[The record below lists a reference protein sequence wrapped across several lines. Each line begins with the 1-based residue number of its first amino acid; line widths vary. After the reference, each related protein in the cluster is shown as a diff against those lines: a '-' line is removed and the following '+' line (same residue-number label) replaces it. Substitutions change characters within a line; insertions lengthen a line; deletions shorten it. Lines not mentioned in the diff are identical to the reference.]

1 MLLWEINTYFTALP
15 KRAFYI
21 IKEVFYNMAT
31 KTLNTRIQSR
41 IDTYENWMKSE
52 LILLKGEIAICTIPT
67 GTSDSG
73 SANLPSTM
81 LRIGDGV
88 HKFSELPWF
97 QAIAAD
103 IYPWAKAAVPAIPVE
118 NITGLDDHISKVAV
132 DSDTQYTLIKGDNDY
147 TYKLMSKAKG
157 AENFTT
163 EVATLTIPNPT
174 SNINA
179 LKALVGDV
187 AVATQ
192 ISNAIA
198 ALKLSETY
206 EAKGAAAAV
215 QTALLGDAA
224 EAYNTLGKLEDAV
237 IAAKA
242 SADEKTTMAAVEAKN
257 YATKTEAQG
266 YATAVVGEDT
276 DNAEKATVKGAKAY
290 AKDLNDTTNT
300 RVEALETA
308 IGEGGSVSSQI
319 DAKIANL
326 DVAEVAV
333 GTGEIIEKISETDG
347 KISVSKRALVA
358 SDIPTIEQSQVNGL
372 GAALAAKQDTLAFQ
386 NDNYDKTTN
395 KAITKS
401 DLDAAVAGLTG
412 ITHFKGVVENLPA
425 SAENGDIYI
434 KTDGTEHIYV
444 KPDAATEGHFE
455 ELGDQ
460 SSHIKHGTVVDSD
473 IAANA
478 AIAQSKIAGLT
489 DALNAK
495 ANSADLGTMA
505 SETAADYIKKT
516 DAPGYADILT
526 ATVAGTTY
534 ETKTDA
540 SAKLNEAKTYTTT
553 ELGKLNLTEVSA
565 GEGKII
571 SKISQVNG
579 KVSAETRDL
588 VAADIPTIEQSQV
601 NGLDTALAAKAN
613 DADLA
618 AIAKSG
624 NVNDLQQTEGD
635 TLIIFGGTST
645 LVI

>member
-1 MLLWEINTYFTALP
+1 
-15 KRAFYI
+15 
-21 IKEVFYNMAT
+21 MAT
-31 KTLNTRIQSR
+31 KVLNTRILTR
-41 IDTYENWMKSE
+41 IDTLENWLESSI
-52 LILLKGEIAICTIPT
+52 ILKKGEMAIATVPT
-67 GTSDSG
+67 GDTHGASLS
-73 SANLPSTM
+73 LPATV
-81 LRIGDGV
+81 IKVGNDV
-88 HKFSELPWF
+88 NTFAELPYL

-103 IYPWAKAAVPAIPVE
+103 VPAWAKAAVPAIPAE
-118 NITGLDDHISKVAV
+118 NITGLVDFISAEIQ
-132 DSDTQYTLIKGDNDY
+132 DTDTQYTLVKGDNNY

-174 SNINA
+174 SDINS

-276 DNAEKATVKGAKAY
+276 DGADKATVKGAKAY
-290 AKDLNDTTNT
+290 ARDLNDAINT
-300 RVEALETA
+300 RVESLETA
-308 IGEGGSVSSQI
+308 IGEGGSVGSQI

-358 SDIPTIEQSQVNGL
+358 SDIPTIEQNQVNGL
-372 GAALAAKQDTLAFQ
+372 GTALAAKQDTLAFQ

-412 ITHFKGVVENLPA
+412 AVHFIGVKESLPT
-425 SAENGDIYI
+425 SGNNGDICI
-434 KTDGTEHIYV
+434 VGNKEYV
-444 KPDAATEGHFE
+444 YSTSDSQWH
-455 ELGDQ
+455 ELGDETIYAVKGQ
-460 SSHIKHGTVVDSD
+460 IKDAD
-473 IAANA
+473 IAADA

-505 SETAADYIKKT
+505 SETATDYIKKT

-534 ETKTDA
+534 ETKADA
-540 SAKLNEAKTYTTT
+540 SAKLNEAKTHTTT
-553 ELGKLNLTEVSA
+553 ELGKLTLAEVSA

-571 SKISQVNG
+571 SKISQANG
-579 KVSAETRDL
+579 KVSAETRNL

>member
-1 MLLWEINTYFTALP
+1 
-15 KRAFYI
+15 
-21 IKEVFYNMAT
+21 MAT
-31 KTLNTRIQSR
+31 KTLNTRILLRYDS
-41 IDTYENWMKSE
+41 YENWLTST
-52 LILLKGEIAICTIPT
+52 IVLKQGEMAICSVP
-67 GTSDSG
+67 SG
-73 SANLPSTM
+73 KTVDGVTAPPAVLAK
-81 LRIGDGV
+81 IGDNV
-88 HKFSELPWF
+88 HTFKDLPWL
-97 QAIAAD
+97 QAVASDVHA
-103 IYPWAKAAVPAIPVE
+103 WAKSPNKPSYTYEEIE
-118 NITGLDDHISKVAV
+118 GLDDHISTVAV
-132 DSDTQYTLIKGDNDY
+132 DTDTQFTLVKGDDDY

-174 SNINA
+174 SDINA

-198 ALKLSETY
+198 ALKLADTY
-206 EAKGAAAAV
+206 EAKGSADAV
-215 QTALLGDAA
+215 KTALLGDAA
-224 EAYNTLGKLEDAV
+224 EDYNTLGKLEDAV
-237 IAAKA
+237 IAAQTA
-242 SADEKTTMAAVEAKN
+242 ADEKTTMAAVEAKD

-266 YATAVVGEDT
+266 YATAVVGVAADT
-276 DNAEKATVKGAKAY
+276 ADKDTVKGAKAY
-290 AKDLNDTTNT
+290 AKGLNDTTNT
-300 RVEALETA
+300 RVAALETA
-308 IGEGGSVSSQI
+308 IGEGGSVGSQI
-319 DAKIANL
+319 DAKIAEL
-326 DVAEVAV
+326 DAAEVAV
-333 GTGEIIEKISETDG
+333 GTGEIIEKVSQTDG

-358 SDIPTIEQSQVNGL
+358 GDIPTIEQSQVNGL
-372 GAALAAKQDTLAFQ
+372 GTALAAKQDNLAFQ
-386 NDNYDKTTN
+386 SDNYDKETN
-395 KAITKS
+395 KVITKS

-412 ITHFKGVVENLPA
+412 VTHFKGVVENLPA

-434 KTDGTEHIYV
+434 KTDGTEYIYV

-460 SSHIKHGTVVDSD
+460 NSHIKHGTVVDSD

-489 DALNAK
+489 TALAAK
-495 ANSADLGTMA
+495 ANSTDLGSMA
-505 SETAADYIKKT
+505 TETAADYIKKT

-526 ATVAGTTY
+526 ATAAGTTY
-534 ETKTDA
+534 ETKDDA
-540 SAKLNEAKTYTTT
+540 AAKLTEAKGHTTT
-553 ELGKLNLTEVSA
+553 ELGKLNLTEVVA

-601 NGLDTALAAKAN
+601 NGLGTALAAKAN

-624 NVNDLQQTEGD
+624 SVMDLQQENSD
-635 TLIIFGGTST
+635 TLVLFGGTST

>member
-1 MLLWEINTYFTALP
+1 MSATKVLTATKLP
-15 KRAFYI
+15 SSGQKNRFYI
-21 IKEVFYNMAT
+21 DKSTSKVWIWDDNFIQIGTFGDNET
-31 KTLNTRIQSR
+31 ITLNAAGNLCLKNWNLEYYKWIENPPH
-41 IDTYENWMKSE
+41 YEKQTTGPWPTNLE
-52 LILLKGEIAICTIPT
+52 LRSTANGIAWFQTPTTIEDIYQT
-67 GTSDSG
+67 
-73 SANLPSTM
+73 
-81 LRIGDGV
+81 IGDKTTPNTILG
-88 HKFSELPWF
+88 EL
-97 QAIAAD
+97 ANKLDLAGGTM
-103 IYPWAKAAVPAIPVE
+103 
-118 NITGLDDHISKVAV
+118 TGPLVLDDGSRAA
-132 DSDTQYTLIKGDNDY
+132 S
-147 TYKLMSKAKG
+147 
-157 AENFTT
+157 ETT
-163 EVATLTIPNPT
+163 
-174 SNINA
+174 
-179 LKALVGDV
+179 
-187 AVATQ
+187 
-192 ISNAIA
+192 IA
-198 ALKLSETY
+198 ALKLPETY
-206 EAKGAAAAV
+206 EAKGSAAAV

-237 IAAKA
+237 IAAQA

-266 YATAVVGEDT
+266 YATAVVGMDD
-276 DNAEKATVKGAKAY
+276 DNADKNTVKGAKAY
-290 AKDLNDTTNT
+290 AKDLNDATNT
-300 RVEALETA
+300 RVEAA

-319 DAKIANL
+319 DAKIAGL

-333 GTGEIIEKISETDG
+333 GAGEIIEKISETDG

-358 SDIPTIEQSQVNGL
+358 NDIPTIEQSQVNGL

-412 ITHFKGVVENLPA
+412 VTHFKGVVENLPA

-444 KPDAATEGHFE
+444 KPDTATEGHFE

-534 ETKTDA
+534 ETKADA
-540 SAKLNEAKTYTTT
+540 SAKLTEAKTHTTT
-553 ELGKLNLTEVSA
+553 ELGKLTLAEVAA
-565 GEGKII
+565 GEGQII
-571 SKISQVNG
+571 NKISQANG
-579 KVSAETRDL
+579 KVSAETRAL
-588 VAADIPTIEQSQV
+588 VAADIPTIEQAQV
-601 NGLDTALAAKAN
+601 NGLGTALAAKAN
-613 DADLA
+613 DADIS
-618 AIAKSG
+618 AIGKSG
-624 NVNDLQQTEGD
+624 SVMDLQQNNSD
-635 TLIIFGGTST
+635 TLVLFGGTSV
-645 LVI
+645 LVV

>member
-1 MLLWEINTYFTALP
+1 
-15 KRAFYI
+15 
-21 IKEVFYNMAT
+21 MAT
-31 KTLNTRIQSR
+31 KTLNTRILLRYDSY
-41 IDTYENWMKSE
+41 DNWLTSTIVLKQGEAAICSVPTGKTVDGVTTPPAV
-52 LILLKGEIAICTIPT
+52 LLKV
-67 GTSDSG
+67 
-73 SANLPSTM
+73 
-81 LRIGDGV
+81 GDGV
-88 HKFSELPWF
+88 HTFKDLPWL
-97 QAIAAD
+97 QAVASDVHA
-103 IYPWAKAAVPAIPVE
+103 WAKAAVPAIPVE
-118 NITGLDDHISKVAV
+118 NITGLDEHIGTIAV
-132 DSDTQYTLIKGDNDY
+132 DSDTQYTLVKGDNNY

-174 SNINA
+174 SDINS

-237 IAAKA
+237 IAAQA

-266 YATAVVGEDT
+266 YATAVVGMDT
-276 DNAEKATVKGAKAY
+276 DDANKATVKGAKAY
-290 AKDLNDTTNT
+290 AKDLNDATNT

-319 DAKIANL
+319 DAKIAGL

-358 SDIPTIEQSQVNGL
+358 GDIPTIEQSQVNGL
-372 GAALAAKQDTLAFQ
+372 GTALAAKQDTLAFQ

-412 ITHFKGVVENLPA
+412 VTHFKGVVENLPA

-526 ATVAGTTY
+526 ATVASTTY
-534 ETKTDA
+534 ETKADA
-540 SAKLNEAKTYTTT
+540 SAKLTEAKTHTTT
-553 ELGKLNLTEVSA
+553 ELGKLTLTEVAA

-588 VAADIPTIEQSQV
+588 VAADIPTIEQTQV
-601 NGLDTALAAKAN
+601 NGLGTALAAKAN
-613 DADLA
+613 DADIS
-618 AIAKSG
+618 AIGKSG
-624 NVNDLQQTEGD
+624 SITDVLQPEGD
-635 TLIIFGGTST
+635 VLILFGGTST

>member
-1 MLLWEINTYFTALP
+1 
-15 KRAFYI
+15 
-21 IKEVFYNMAT
+21 MAT
-31 KTLNTRIQSR
+31 KILNTRILTR
-41 IDTYENWMKSE
+41 IDTLENWLKSSI
-52 LILLKGEIAICTIPT
+52 ILKKGEMAIATVPT
-67 GTSDSG
+67 GDTNGASLH
-73 SANLPSTM
+73 LPATV
-81 LRIGDGV
+81 IKVGNGV
-88 HKFSELPWF
+88 NTFAELPYL

-103 IYPWAKAAVPAIPVE
+103 VPAWAKAAVPAIPVE
-118 NITGLDDHISKVAV
+118 NITGLDDHISAVAV
-132 DSDTQYTLIKGDNDY
+132 DSDTQYNLIKGDNDY
-147 TYKLMSKAKG
+147 TYELMSKAKG

-163 EVATLTIPNPT
+163 KVATLTIPNPT
-174 SNINA
+174 SDINA

-266 YATAVVGEDT
+266 YATAVVGMD
-276 DNAEKATVKGAKAY
+276 DDGADKATVKGAKAY
-290 AKDLNDTTNT
+290 ARGLNDATNT

-308 IGEGGSVSSQI
+308 IGEGGSVGSQI

-372 GAALAAKQDTLAFQ
+372 GTALAAKQDTLAFQ

-401 DLDAAVAGLTG
+401 DLDAAVAGLSG
-412 ITHFKGVVENLPA
+412 AVHFIGVKESLPA
-425 SAENGDIYI
+425 SGNNGDICI
-434 KTDGTEHIYV
+434 VGNKEYV
-444 KPDAATEGHFE
+444 YSTSDNTWH
-455 ELGDQ
+455 ELGDETIYAVKGQ
-460 SSHIKHGTVVDSD
+460 IKDVD
-473 IAANA
+473 IAADA

-534 ETKTDA
+534 ETKADA
-540 SAKLNEAKTYTTT
+540 TAKLTEAKTHTTT
-553 ELGKLNLTEVSA
+553 ELGKLTLAEVAA
-565 GEGKII
+565 GEGQII

-588 VAADIPTIEQSQV
+588 VAADIPTIEQTQV
-601 NGLDTALAAKAN
+601 NGLGTALAAKAN

-624 NVNDLQQTEGD
+624 SIMDLQQSDSD

>member
-1 MLLWEINTYFTALP
+1 
-15 KRAFYI
+15 
-21 IKEVFYNMAT
+21 MAT
-31 KTLNTRIQSR
+31 KILNTRILTR
-41 IDTYENWMKSE
+41 IDTLENWLKSSI
-52 LILLKGEIAICTIPT
+52 ILKKGEMAIATVPT
-67 GTSDSG
+67 GDTNGASLH
-73 SANLPSTM
+73 LPATV
-81 LRIGDGV
+81 IKVGDDV
-88 HKFSELPWF
+88 HTFAELPYL

-103 IYPWAKAAVPAIPVE
+103 VPAWSKAAVPAIPAE
-118 NITGLDDHISKVAV
+118 NITGLDQYISGQIQ
-132 DSDTQYTLIKGDNDY
+132 DTDTQYTLVKGDDDY

-174 SNINA
+174 SDINA

-192 ISNAIA
+192 ISNAIT
-198 ALKLSETY
+198 ALKLSDTY
-206 EAKGAAAAV
+206 EAKGSANAV
-215 QTALLGDAA
+215 KTALLGDAA

-237 IAAKA
+237 IAAQTA
-242 SADEKTTMAAVEAKN
+242 ADEKTTMAAVEAKG

-266 YATAVVGEDT
+266 YATAVVGAAADT
-276 DNAEKATVKGAKAY
+276 ADKDTVKGAKAY
-290 AKDLNDTTNT
+290 AKGLNDATNT

-308 IGEGGSVSSQI
+308 IGEGGSVGSQI
-319 DAKIANL
+319 DAKIAEL
-326 DVAEVAV
+326 DAAEVAV
-333 GTGEIIEKISETDG
+333 GTGEIIEKVSQTDG

-358 SDIPTIEQSQVNGL
+358 GDIPTIEQSQVNGL
-372 GAALAAKQDTLAFQ
+372 GTALAAKQDVLAFQ
-386 NDNYDKTTN
+386 SDNYDKETN
-395 KAITKS
+395 KVITKS
-401 DLDAAVAGLTG
+401 DLDAAVAGLSG
-412 ITHFKGVVENLPA
+412 VTHFKGVVENLPA

-460 SSHIKHGTVVDSD
+460 NSHIKHGTVVNSD

-489 DALNAK
+489 TDLAAK
-495 ANSADLGTMA
+495 ANSADLGSMA
-505 SETAADYIKKT
+505 TETATNYIKKT
-516 DAPGYADILT
+516 EAPGYADILT

-534 ETKTDA
+534 ETKEDA
-540 SAKLNEAKTYTTT
+540 AAKLTEAKGHTTT
-553 ELGKLNLTEVSA
+553 ELGKLTLAEVVA
-565 GEGKII
+565 DEGKII
-571 SKISQVNG
+571 SKISQANG

-601 NGLDTALAAKAN
+601 NGLGTALAAKAN

-624 NVNDLQQTEGD
+624 SVMDLQQGESD
-635 TLIIFGGTST
+635 VLVLFGGTST

>member
-1 MLLWEINTYFTALP
+1 
-15 KRAFYI
+15 
-21 IKEVFYNMAT
+21 MAT
-31 KTLNTRIQSR
+31 KILNTRILTR
-41 IDTYENWMKSE
+41 IDTLENWLKSSI
-52 LILLKGEIAICTIPT
+52 ILKKGEMAIATVPT
-67 GTSDSG
+67 GDTHGASLH
-73 SANLPSTM
+73 LPATVVKV
-81 LRIGDGV
+81 GDDV
-88 HKFSELPWF
+88 HTFAELPYL

-103 IYPWAKAAVPAIPVE
+103 VPAWAKAAVPAIPVE
-118 NITGLDDHISKVAV
+118 NITGLDEHIGTIAV
-132 DSDTQYTLIKGDNDY
+132 DSDTQYTLVKGDNDY

-174 SNINA
+174 SDINA

-198 ALKLSETY
+198 ALRLSETY

-266 YATAVVGEDT
+266 YATAVVGMDT
-276 DNAEKATVKGAKAY
+276 DDAEKATVKGAKAY
-290 AKDLNDTTNT
+290 AKGLNDATNT

-308 IGEGGSVSSQI
+308 IGEGGSVGSQI

-358 SDIPTIEQSQVNGL
+358 GDIPTIEQSQVNGL
-372 GAALAAKQDTLAFQ
+372 GTALAAKQDTLAFQ

-401 DLDAAVAGLTG
+401 DLDAAVAGLSG
-412 ITHFKGVVENLPA
+412 AVHFIGVKESLPA
-425 SAENGDIYI
+425 SGNNGDICI
-434 KTDGTEHIYV
+434 VGNKEYV
-444 KPDAATEGHFE
+444 YSTSDNQWH
-455 ELGDQ
+455 ELGDETIYAVKGQ
-460 SSHIKHGTVVDSD
+460 IKDVD
-473 IAANA
+473 IAADA

-540 SAKLNEAKTYTTT
+540 TAKLTEAKTHTTT
-553 ELGKLNLTEVSA
+553 ELGKLNLTEVAA

-571 SKISQVNG
+571 SKISQANG

-601 NGLDTALAAKAN
+601 NGLGTALAAKAN
-613 DADLA
+613 DADIS
-618 AIAKSG
+618 AIGKSG
-624 NVNDLQQTEGD
+624 NINDVLQSEGD
-635 TLIIFGGTST
+635 VLILFGGTST

>member
-1 MLLWEINTYFTALP
+1 
-15 KRAFYI
+15 
-21 IKEVFYNMAT
+21 MAT
-31 KTLNTRIQSR
+31 KILNTRILTR
-41 IDTYENWMKSE
+41 IDTLENWLKSSI
-52 LILLKGEIAICTIPT
+52 ILKKGEMAIATVPT
-67 GTSDSG
+67 GDTHGASLS
-73 SANLPSTM
+73 LPATV
-81 LRIGDGV
+81 IKVGNDV
-88 HKFSELPWF
+88 NTFAELPYL

-103 IYPWAKAAVPAIPVE
+103 VPAWAKAAVPAIPAE
-118 NITGLDDHISKVAV
+118 NITGLADFISGEIQ
-132 DSDTQYTLIKGDNDY
+132 DTDTQYNIVKGDNDY

-174 SNINA
+174 SDINA

-276 DNAEKATVKGAKAY
+276 DGVDKATVKGAKAY
-290 AKDLNDTTNT
+290 AKDLNDATNT

-308 IGEGGSVSSQI
+308 IGEGGSVGSQI
-319 DAKIANL
+319 DAKIADL

-358 SDIPTIEQSQVNGL
+358 GDIPTIEQNQVNGL
-372 GAALAAKQDTLAFQ
+372 GTALAAKQDTLAFQ

-401 DLDAAVAGLTG
+401 DLDAAVAGLSG
-412 ITHFKGVVENLPA
+412 AVHFIGVKESLPT
-425 SAENGDIYI
+425 SGNNGDICI
-434 KTDGTEHIYV
+434 VGNKEYV
-444 KPDAATEGHFE
+444 YSTSDNTWH
-455 ELGDQ
+455 ELGDETIYAVKGQ
-460 SSHIKHGTVVDSD
+460 IKDVD
-473 IAANA
+473 IAADA

-489 DALNAK
+489 DALAAK
-495 ANSADLGTMA
+495 ANSADLGSMA

-534 ETKTDA
+534 ETKADA
-540 SAKLNEAKTYTTT
+540 SAKLTEAKTHTTT
-553 ELGKLNLTEVSA
+553 ELGKLNLTEVAA

-588 VAADIPTIEQSQV
+588 VAADIPTIEQTQV
-601 NGLDTALAAKAN
+601 NGLGTALAAKAN

-624 NVNDLQQTEGD
+624 SILDLQQGESD
-635 TLIIFGGTST
+635 TLVLFGGTST

>member
-1 MLLWEINTYFTALP
+1 
-15 KRAFYI
+15 
-21 IKEVFYNMAT
+21 MAT
-31 KTLNTRIQSR
+31 KILNTRILTR
-41 IDTYENWMKSE
+41 IDTLENWLKSSI
-52 LILLKGEIAICTIPT
+52 ILKKGEMAIATVPT
-67 GTSDSG
+67 GDTHGASLH
-73 SANLPSTM
+73 LPATVVKV
-81 LRIGDGV
+81 GDDV
-88 HKFSELPWF
+88 HTFAELPYL

-103 IYPWAKAAVPAIPVE
+103 VPAWAKAAVPAIPAE
-118 NITGLDDHISKVAV
+118 NITGLADFISGEIQ
-132 DSDTQYTLIKGDNDY
+132 DTDTQYTLIKGDNDY

-174 SNINA
+174 SDINA

-266 YATAVVGEDT
+266 YATAVVGLDT
-276 DNAEKATVKGAKAY
+276 DDAEKNTVKGAKAY
-290 AKDLNDTTNT
+290 AKGLNDATNT

-358 SDIPTIEQSQVNGL
+358 GDIPTIEQSQVNGL
-372 GAALAAKQDTLAFQ
+372 GTALAAKQDTLAFQ

-401 DLDAAVAGLTG
+401 DLDAAVAGLSG
-412 ITHFKGVVENLPA
+412 AVHFIGVKESLPA
-425 SAENGDIYI
+425 SGNNGDICI
-434 KTDGTEHIYV
+434 VGNKEYV
-444 KPDAATEGHFE
+444 YSTSDNTWH
-455 ELGDQ
+455 ELGDETIYAVKGQ
-460 SSHIKHGTVVDSD
+460 IKDVD
-473 IAANA
+473 IAADA

-489 DALNAK
+489 DALAAK

-534 ETKTDA
+534 ETKADA
-540 SAKLNEAKTYTTT
+540 SAKLTEAKTHTTT
-553 ELGKLNLTEVSA
+553 ELGKLNLTEVAA

-601 NGLDTALAAKAN
+601 NGLGAALAAKAN
-613 DADLA
+613 DADIS
-618 AIAKSG
+618 AIGKSG
-624 NVNDLQQTEGD
+624 SITDVLQPEGD
-635 TLIIFGGTST
+635 VLILFGGTST

>member
-1 MLLWEINTYFTALP
+1 
-15 KRAFYI
+15 
-21 IKEVFYNMAT
+21 MAT
-31 KTLNTRIQSR
+31 KILNTRILTR
-41 IDTYENWMKSE
+41 IDTLENWLKSSI
-52 LILLKGEIAICTIPT
+52 ILKKGEMAIATVPT
-67 GTSDSG
+67 GDTHGASLH
-73 SANLPSTM
+73 LPATVVKV
-81 LRIGDGV
+81 GDDV
-88 HKFSELPWF
+88 HTFAELPYL

-103 IYPWAKAAVPAIPVE
+103 VPAWSKAAVPAIPAE
-118 NITGLDDHISKVAV
+118 NITGLADFISGEIQ
-132 DSDTQYTLIKGDNDY
+132 DTDTQYTLIKGDNDY

-174 SNINA
+174 SDINA

-237 IAAKA
+237 IAAQA

-266 YATAVVGEDT
+266 YATAVVGMDD
-276 DNAEKATVKGAKAY
+276 DNADKATVKGAKAY
-290 AKDLNDTTNT
+290 AKGLNEAINT

-308 IGEGGSVSSQI
+308 IGEGGSVGSQI
-319 DAKIANL
+319 DAKIAGL

-347 KISVSKRALVA
+347 KISVSKRALTA

-372 GAALAAKQDTLAFQ
+372 GSALAAKQDTLAFQ

-401 DLDAAVAGLTG
+401 DLDAAVAGLSG
-412 ITHFKGVVENLPA
+412 AVHFIGVKESLPA
-425 SAENGDIYI
+425 NGNNGDICI
-434 KTDGTEHIYV
+434 VGNKEYV
-444 KPDAATEGHFE
+444 YSTSDSQWH
-455 ELGDQ
+455 ELGDETIYAVKGQ
-460 SSHIKHGTVVDSD
+460 IKDVD
-473 IAANA
+473 IATDA

-534 ETKTDA
+534 ETKADA
-540 SAKLNEAKTYTTT
+540 SAKLNEAKTHTTT
-553 ELGKLNLTEVSA
+553 ELGKLNLTEVAA

-588 VAADIPTIEQSQV
+588 VAADIPTIEQTQV
-601 NGLDTALAAKAN
+601 NGLGTALAAKAN

-624 NVNDLQQTEGD
+624 SILDLQQGESD
-635 TLIIFGGTST
+635 TLVLFGGTST

>member
-1 MLLWEINTYFTALP
+1 
-15 KRAFYI
+15 
-21 IKEVFYNMAT
+21 MAT
-31 KTLNTRIQSR
+31 KILNTRILLRYDS
-41 IDTYENWMKSE
+41 YENWLTSTIVLKQGEAAICSVPTGKTVDGVATPPAV
-52 LILLKGEIAICTIPT
+52 LLKV
-67 GTSDSG
+67 
-73 SANLPSTM
+73 
-81 LRIGDGV
+81 GDGV
-88 HKFSELPWF
+88 HTFKDLPWL
-97 QAIAAD
+97 QAVASDVHA
-103 IYPWAKAAVPAIPVE
+103 WAKAAVPAIPAE
-118 NITGLDDHISKVAV
+118 NITGLADFISAEIQ
-132 DSDTQYTLIKGDNDY
+132 DTDTQYNIVKGDNDY

-174 SNINA
+174 SDINS
-179 LKALVGDV
+179 LKALVGNV

-237 IAAKA
+237 IAAQA

-276 DNAEKATVKGAKAY
+276 DGVDKATVKGAKAY
-290 AKDLNDTTNT
+290 AKDLNDATNT

-308 IGEGGSVSSQI
+308 IGEGGSVGSQI

-412 ITHFKGVVENLPA
+412 VTHFKGVVENLPA

-534 ETKTDA
+534 ETKADA
-540 SAKLNEAKTYTTT
+540 TAKLTEAKTHTTT
-553 ELGKLNLTEVSA
+553 ELGKLTLTEVAA

-588 VAADIPTIEQSQV
+588 VAADIPTIEQAQV
-601 NGLDTALAAKAN
+601 NGLGTALAAKAN
-613 DADLA
+613 DADIS
-618 AIAKSG
+618 AIGKSG
-624 NVNDLQQTEGD
+624 SITDVLQPEGD
-635 TLIIFGGTST
+635 VLILFGGTST